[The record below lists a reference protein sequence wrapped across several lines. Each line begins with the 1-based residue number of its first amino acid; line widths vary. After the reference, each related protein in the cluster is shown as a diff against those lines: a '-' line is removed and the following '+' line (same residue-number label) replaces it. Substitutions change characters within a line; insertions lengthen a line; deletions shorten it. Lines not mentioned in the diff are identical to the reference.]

1 MAYILNK
8 YLNPKK
14 KLFLALQDSIRGIGP
29 ALAKQLCAR
38 IGVSPSVLVQDLSPK
53 RFRILIQ
60 LVDQVDRVKPLE
72 TSLKRRTRQNI
83 KRLIDTKTYRGY
95 RHIFNL
101 PCHGQRTHQNAQ
113 TRKRMN
119 WRAF

>member
-14 KLFLALQDSIRGIGP
+14 RLFLALQDSIRGIGP
-29 ALAKQLCAR
+29 TLAKQLCAKV
-38 IGVSPSVLVQDLSPK
+38 GVSPSVLVQDLSPK

-60 LVDQVDRVKPLE
+60 LVDKLDRAKPLE

-101 PCHGQRTHQNAQ
+101 PCRGQRTHQNAQ